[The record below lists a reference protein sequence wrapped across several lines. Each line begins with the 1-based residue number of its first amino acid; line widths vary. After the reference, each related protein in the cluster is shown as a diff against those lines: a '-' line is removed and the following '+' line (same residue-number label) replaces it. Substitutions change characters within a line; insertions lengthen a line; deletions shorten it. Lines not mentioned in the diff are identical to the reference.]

1 MKEPVW
7 IQSIDSNSV
16 CTWFYA
22 FFIINS
28 IFAALAILSIG
39 ALMFKVSMVPR
50 LMFMPSLLSAIVA
63 GGVAVVNSLFFYIV
77 CQRAIASD

>member
-1 MKEPVW
+1 M
-7 IQSIDSNSV
+7 QSIDSNTV

-50 LMFMPSLLSAIVA
+50 LMFMPSLLSAIIA
-63 GGVAVVNSLFFYIV
+63 GGIAVVNSLFFYII
-77 CQRAIASD
+77 CQRSIATA